1 MPLKRPVQCECLAGG
16 LPLSTCSQVDTAHWH
31 HSCVASGR
39 SLSAMHSQQLEGGK
53 DSALPT
59 STADQRHIFVSRMR
73 MSSKQTPVTGSCIV
87 HNVIACLRDGCS
99 TQRMERRPTGSMYAE
114 WHNDIPVHHKGIL
127 RDQWASLWRQILAE
141 DSPCVC
147 KFKLSRHTC
156 RRHSWHRLD
165 TENRHVWH
173 GPLPLLSHVA
183 SCTSAYT

>member
-1 MPLKRPVQCECLAGG
+1 
-16 LPLSTCSQVDTAHWH
+16 
-31 HSCVASGR
+31 
-39 SLSAMHSQQLEGGK
+39 
-53 DSALPT
+53 
-59 STADQRHIFVSRMR
+59 MR

-87 HNVIACLRDGCS
+87 HNVIACLRDGYS
-99 TQRMERRPTGSMYAE
+99 TQRMERRLTGSMYAE

-127 RDQWASLWRQILAE
+127 HDQWASLWRQILAE

-156 RRHSWHRLD
+156 RSHSWHRLD

-183 SCTSAYT
+183 SCTSAYTCRMKCTIAALTQVPVPQLRGSRCTVHPLQRKGPH